1 MTLRQPVVV
10 VLGHVDSGKTSL
22 LDKIRGTG
30 VQAREA
36 GGITQHIG
44 ASFFP
49 IDTIKQIT
57 GVLYERLTKTDEQI
71 PGLLFIDTPGH
82 EVFANLRS
90 RGGSAADIA
99 IVVTDVNKGFEPQT
113 IESIDILKKRK
124 VPFVVALNKV
134 DMLSGWK
141 GKKKGD
147 LYVAK
152 KKQNKT
158 ITTKTTTASSSTNLT
173 FITEEIKKQDS
184 DIVTLLDEKIYT
196 VVGSLSRMGFTSEA
210 FWRIKEFDKELAIVP
225 ISAVSGV
232 GIPELMTVLVGLT
245 QQYLKKRLE
254 RRDDYV
260 RGIILEIKEE
270 QGLGPSANMILL
282 DGTIKQGDM
291 IMAAKRDEI
300 ILTKVKALLLPK
312 PLDEMRDPR
321 DKFRSV
327 NEVISAAG
335 LKIISPDL
343 EGILAGSP
351 LYVLKNKEDETKIR
365 HLIESEVKDTFI
377 NNTNSLGVILKCD
390 TIGSLE
396 AIIDMLKKENIPIQ
410 TADIGNITRRDVLAS
425 SAVRDKDRY
434 LGVVLGFNV
443 KVLEDAKKESTE
455 RQLQIFNEPII
466 YNLVRNYTDW
476 VNYQKEHADSIIFNE
491 IPPIC
496 KIQFLKGFVF
506 RRNDPAVFGAEII
519 EGKLRQKI
527 HIINENGTKV
537 GVIHQ
542 IQDKGKNLE
551 QATKGMQV
559 AVSIRG
565 PTIGRQINE
574 GDVFFTDL
582 NSRQAKLLIERFLHR
597 LNEEEKKIFD
607 FILESKRKSDPA
619 FGYI

>member
-1 MTLRQPVVV
+1 VNLRQPVVV

-49 IDTIKQIT
+49 IETIKTIT
-57 GVLYERLTKTDEQI
+57 GPLYERLAKTDEQI

-99 IVVTDVNKGFEPQT
+99 IVVADVNKGFEPQT

-134 DMLSGWK
+134 DMISGWK
-141 GKKKGD
+141 GKKKSSDIGRSR
-147 LYVAK
+147 K
-152 KKQNKT
+152 ETT
-158 ITTKTTTASSSTNLT
+158 INLG

-184 DIVTLLDEKIYT
+184 NVLTLLDEKIYS
-196 VVGSLSRMGFTSEA
+196 VVGSLSRMGFNSEA

-225 ISAVSGV
+225 ISAVSGI
-232 GIPELMTVLVGLT
+232 GIPELMAVLVGLA
-245 QQYLKKRLE
+245 QQYMKKRLE
-254 RRDDYV
+254 RRYDYV
-260 RGIILEIKEE
+260 RGIILEINEE
-270 QGLGPSANMILL
+270 LGLGPSANMILL
-282 DGTIKQGDM
+282 DGTIKQGDT
-291 IMAAKRDEI
+291 IMVAKRDEI
-300 ILTKVKALLLPK
+300 VVTKVKALLLPK

-327 NEVISAAG
+327 TEVISAAG
-335 LKIISPDL
+335 LRIVSPDL
-343 EGILAGSP
+343 EGVLAGSP
-351 LYVLKNKEDETKIR
+351 LYVLRNKDEEKEIR
-365 HLIESEVKDTFI
+365 HFIESEVKGTFI
-377 NNTNSLGVILKCD
+377 NNTNALGVILRCD

-410 TADIGNITRRDVLAS
+410 TADIGHITRRDVLAAH
-425 SAVRDKDRY
+425 AVKDKDRY
-434 LGVVLGFNV
+434 LGVILGFNV
-443 KVLEDAKKESTE
+443 KVLDDAKKEAAE
-455 RQLQIFNEPII
+455 REVHIFNEKVI

-476 VNYQKEHADSIIFNE
+476 IKYQKEHADSIMFEE

-506 RRNDPAVFGAEII
+506 RRNDPAVFGAEILI
-519 EGKLRQKI
+519 GKLRQKNQV
-527 HIINENGTKV
+527 INENGSKV
-537 GVIHQ
+537 GIIHQ
-542 IQDKGKNLE
+542 IQDKGKNIE
-551 QATKGMQV
+551 EAKKGMQV

-574 GDVFFTDL
+574 GDFFYTDL
-582 NSRQAKLLIERFLHR
+582 NSRQAKLLSEKFGHR
-597 LNEEEKKIFD
+597 LNEEEKEIFE
-607 FILESKRKSDPA
+607 FILNIKRKSDPA
-619 FGYI
+619 YGYI

>member
-1 MTLRQPVVV
+1 VNLRQPVVV

-49 IDTIKQIT
+49 IETIKTIT
-57 GVLYERLTKTDEQI
+57 GPLYERLAKTDEQI

-99 IVVTDVNKGFEPQT
+99 IVVADVNKGFEPQT

-134 DMLSGWK
+134 DMISGWK
-141 GKKKGD
+141 GKKKSSDIGRSR
-147 LYVAK
+147 K
-152 KKQNKT
+152 ETT
-158 ITTKTTTASSSTNLT
+158 INLG

-184 DIVTLLDEKIYT
+184 NVLTLLDEKIYS
-196 VVGSLSRMGFTSEA
+196 VVGSLSRMGFNSEA

-225 ISAVSGV
+225 ISAVSGI
-232 GIPELMTVLVGLT
+232 GIPELMAVLVGLA
-245 QQYLKKRLE
+245 QQYMKKRLE
-254 RRDDYV
+254 RRYDYV
-260 RGIILEIKEE
+260 RGIILEINEE
-270 QGLGPSANMILL
+270 LGLGPSANMILL
-282 DGTIKQGDM
+282 DGTIKQGDT
-291 IMAAKRDEI
+291 IMVAKRDEI
-300 ILTKVKALLLPK
+300 VVTKVKALLLPK

-327 NEVISAAG
+327 TEVISAAG
-335 LKIISPDL
+335 LRIVSPDL
-343 EGILAGSP
+343 EGVLAGSP
-351 LYVLKNKEDETKIR
+351 LYVLRNKDEEKEIR
-365 HLIESEVKDTFI
+365 HFIESEVKGTFI
-377 NNTNSLGVILKCD
+377 NNTNALGVILRCD

-410 TADIGNITRRDVLAS
+410 TADIGHITRRDVLAAH
-425 SAVRDKDRY
+425 AVKDKDRY
-434 LGVVLGFNV
+434 LGVILGFNV
-443 KVLEDAKKESTE
+443 KVLDDAKKEAAE
-455 RQLQIFNEPII
+455 REVHIFNEKVI

-476 VNYQKEHADSIIFNE
+476 IKYQKEHADSIMFEE

-506 RRNDPAVFGAEII
+506 RRNDPAVFGAEILI
-519 EGKLRQKI
+519 GKLRQKNQV
-527 HIINENGTKV
+527 INENGSKV
-537 GVIHQ
+537 GIIHQ
-542 IQDKGKNLE
+542 IQDKGKNIE
-551 QATKGMQV
+551 EARKGMQV

-574 GDVFFTDL
+574 GDFFYTDL
-582 NSRQAKLLIERFLHR
+582 NSRQAKLLSEKFGHR
-597 LNEEEKKIFD
+597 LNEEEKEIFEI
-607 FILESKRKSDPA
+607 ILNIKRKSDPA
-619 FGYI
+619 YGYI

>member
-1 MTLRQPVVV
+1 VTLRQPVVV

-158 ITTKTTTASSSTNLT
+158 ITTTTTTASSSTNLT

-582 NSRQAKLLIERFLHR
+582 NSRQAKLLIEKFLHR

>member
-158 ITTKTTTASSSTNLT
+158 ITTTTTASSSTNLT